1 MREQSALAR
10 KPRMYFFCKCVGVL
24 YQGYR
29 VLGIIGNFAP
39 RRQDIKC
46 AAAKSKNVVPDA
58 APHILLK
65 NFNSYSF
72 SDWGRSLGQSADHG
86 QVKSAL
92 LWICEI

>member
-1 MREQSALAR
+1 
-10 KPRMYFFCKCVGVL
+10 MYFLQVCGCL

-39 RRQDIKC
+39 RRQDKKC
-46 AAAKSKNVVPDA
+46 AAANSKNVVPDA

-65 NFNSYSF
+65 NSYSF